1 MFTLHGDVFFQ
12 EKETERGRNR
22 KKKEHERERRERKG
36 KKEFERSGMYDV
48 YYLLPIEY
56 IINTENAERSSIV
69 TCIHFC

>member
-1 MFTLHGDVFFQ
+1 MGMYFFKRKKQ
-12 EKETERGRNR
+12 NGEEIG